1 MEKIKILWE
10 EMIHEWKF
18 LSQKAVHYA
27 DKKWNPQKWE
37 FTTRWN
43 EWAVWT
49 LVEHTDRQSF
59 FFVEQYRM
67 PVQKRVLELVS
78 GICDMENASKEE
90 IVSAE
95 IREEIW
101 YQSWKINFLLSSPNS
116 AWLTDE
122 IWHLY
127 SSTVSWE
134 YLWQELWESEEIEIL
149 EIEKSE
155 VFHFL
160 QEKQNS
166 WVLVSKSIYA
176 ALALYLYEQAPLVL
190 EMLLQKN
197 NFDRK

>member
-1 MEKIKILWE
+1 
-10 EMIHEWKF
+10 
-18 LSQKAVHYA
+18 
-27 DKKWNPQKWE
+27 
-37 FTTRWN
+37 
-43 EWAVWT
+43 
-49 LVEHTDRQSF
+49 
-59 FFVEQYRM
+59 
-67 PVQKRVLELVS
+67 LELVS

-176 ALALYLYEQAPLVL
+176 ALALYLYKQAPLVL